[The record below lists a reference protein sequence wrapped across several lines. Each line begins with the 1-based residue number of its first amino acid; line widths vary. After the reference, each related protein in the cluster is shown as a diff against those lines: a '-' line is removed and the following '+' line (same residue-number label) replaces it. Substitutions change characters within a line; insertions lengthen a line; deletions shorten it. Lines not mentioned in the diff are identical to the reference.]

1 MWERAILFTALM
13 FPLDL
18 SKPQVYSGVMSVDDT
33 PSDGSKH
40 TFAAVA
46 PYNTRPL
53 TVESAIVSITAYNR
67 TKEAHGGTVP
77 FDWNIV
83 LTSELMLD
91 VLRRIVKFS

>member
-1 MWERAILFTALM
+1 MFTALM

-18 SKPQVYSGVMSVDDT
+18 SKPQVYSDGMSVDDA
-33 PSDGSKH
+33 SGDGARH
-40 TFAAVA
+40 TFGPVP
-46 PYNTRPL
+46 PYSTRPL
-53 TVESAIVSITAYNR
+53 TVESAIVSITACNR
-67 TKEAHGGTVP
+67 TKEAHGGIIP

>member
-1 MWERAILFTALM
+1 MFTALM

-18 SKPQVYSGVMSVDDT
+18 SKPQVYSDVMSVDDT
-33 PSDGSKH
+33 PSDGAKH
-40 TFAAVA
+40 TFGPVA

-53 TVESAIVSITAYNR
+53 TVESAIASITAYNR
-67 TKEAHGGTVP
+67 TKEAHGGIIP
-77 FDWNIV
+77 LDWNIV

>member
-1 MWERAILFTALM
+1 MFTALM

-18 SKPQVYSGVMSVDDT
+18 SKPQVYSYGMSVEDT
-33 PSDGSKH
+33 PSDGAKH
-40 TFAAVA
+40 TFASVP
-46 PYNTRPL
+46 PYDTRPL
-53 TVESAIVSITAYNR
+53 TVESAIASITAYNR

-77 FDWNIV
+77 LDWNIV